1 MIVALISDPFQRTA
15 LMRAARVDEDVILD
29 RHLAMEALELGFP
42 RLVVYAGEEGPTSQ
56 LMGIDSSVP
65 VLMLSRS
72 RLREWELL
80 RTRYEVPPPRIA
92 HLGECLRYAIAE
104 ASREVSWVDRALADL
119 SRSSGAT
126 LPPAFKA
133 FGRKILEFPSYYDD
147 LQPLASS
154 IGVTPGALKAR
165 FRRRGL
171 TSPYTYLRWF
181 RVMACAQVLSDR
193 NVTVAQ
199 TAHRL
204 GFTSDGNL
212 CRALLSLTGLTPTEV
227 RSVKGWNRLL
237 ISFAWQHLGA
247 EAMAGWREL
256 EDIFPAHVA

>member
-1 MIVALISDPFQRTA
+1 MIVALISDSFQRTA
-15 LMRAARVDEDVILD
+15 LVRAARVDEDVILD
-29 RHLAMEALELGFP
+29 RLSAMEALELGFP
-42 RLVVYAGEEGPTSQ
+42 RLVVYAGEEGPNSQ
-56 LMGIDSSVP
+56 LMGVDSSVP
-65 VLMLSRS
+65 ILVLSRS

-80 RTRYEVPPPRIA
+80 RGRYEVPPSRIE
-92 HLGECLRYAIAE
+92 HLGECLRHAIAE
-104 ASREVSWVDRALADL
+104 ASREVSWIDRALADL
-119 SRSSGAT
+119 SRSAGTT
-126 LPPAFKA
+126 LPPALKG
-133 FGRKILEFPSYYDD
+133 FGRKILEFPSHYVD

-193 NVTVAQ
+193 TVTVAQ
-199 TAHRL
+199 AAHRL

-212 CRALLSLTGLTPTEV
+212 CRAVMSLTGLTPTEI

-237 ISFAWQHLGA
+237 ISFAWQYLGGD
-247 EAMAGWREL
+247 AMDGWREL